1 MDPRRRHPRLRVR
14 PNGVRGIGDDDADR
28 TGAPAIRHPD
38 RALRPER
45 LIEEEG
51 IMTEPTHVDGNAA
64 AGAFADVLGF
74 DVTSATLTCA
84 GCGRVGVFAE
94 SHVYHRAPGIV
105 VRCPDCDH
113 VLARLVQTPTDVWLD
128 LRGAQS
134 WRIPVPAR

>member
-1 MDPRRRHPRLRVR
+1 
-14 PNGVRGIGDDDADR
+14 
-28 TGAPAIRHPD
+28 
-38 RALRPER
+38 
-45 LIEEEG
+45 
-51 IMTEPTHVDGNAA
+51 MTVTMHVDGNASA
-64 AGAFADVLGF
+64 VVFSEVLGF
-74 DVTSATLTCA
+74 DVTTATLICA

-134 WRIPVPAR
+134 WRIPFPAR